1 SRRRRSRRRLPGRLA
16 LARRRFRRRRLRHEP
31 LRGEQP
37 ARHQQG
43 EEQGEAPPH
52 DGSGYHPPLTPSLD
66 GELARR
72 ARPRRDILRLARRG
86 VAMQIRQ
93 FRVVLKAKNFDRT
106 CNFYGEVL
114 ALPRLQS
121 WDDEEGRG
129 ALYQAG
135 SGAVQVIGRP
145 RDSHG
150 WDEDF
155 DYAGP
160 QHKLVL
166 AWIVPSAERAYEEL
180 LFRDKN

>member
-1 SRRRRSRRRLPGRLA
+1 
-16 LARRRFRRRRLRHEP
+16 
-31 LRGEQP
+31 
-37 ARHQQG
+37 
-43 EEQGEAPPH
+43 
-52 DGSGYHPPLTPSLD
+52 
-66 GELARR
+66 
-72 ARPRRDILRLARRG
+72 
-86 VAMQIRQ
+86 MQIRQ

-129 ALYQAG
+129 ALFQAG
-135 SGAVQVIGRP
+135 SGAVEVIGRP

-180 LFRDKN
+180 LFRDKNVPGGLRKGPDGALAFETHDPDGVRILLREEGA

>member
-1 SRRRRSRRRLPGRLA
+1 
-16 LARRRFRRRRLRHEP
+16 
-31 LRGEQP
+31 
-37 ARHQQG
+37 
-43 EEQGEAPPH
+43 
-52 DGSGYHPPLTPSLD
+52 
-66 GELARR
+66 
-72 ARPRRDILRLARRG
+72 
-86 VAMQIRQ
+86 MQIRQ

-121 WDDEEGRG
+121 WDDEDGRG

-135 SGAVQVIGRP
+135 TGAVEVIGRP

-155 DYAGP
+155 DYQGP

-166 AWIVPSAERAYEEL
+166 SWVVPSAERAYEEL
-180 LFRDKN
+180 LFRDKNVPGGLRRGDDGALTFETHDPDGVRILLREEGR

>member
-1 SRRRRSRRRLPGRLA
+1 
-16 LARRRFRRRRLRHEP
+16 
-31 LRGEQP
+31 
-37 ARHQQG
+37 
-43 EEQGEAPPH
+43 
-52 DGSGYHPPLTPSLD
+52 
-66 GELARR
+66 
-72 ARPRRDILRLARRG
+72 
-86 VAMQIRQ
+86 MQIRQ

-129 ALYQAG
+129 ALFQAG
-135 SGAVQVIGRP
+135 TGAVEVIGRP

-155 DYAGP
+155 DYSGP

-166 AWIVPSAERAYEEL
+166 SWIVPSAERTYEEL
-180 LFRDKN
+180 LFRDKNVPGGLRKAPDGALTFETHDPDGVRILLREEGR